1 MNSPASASWIPVCLP
16 KFNPAGFVNAYI
28 TFLRRPD
35 ADQKSY
41 QRTARDTEKGVAET
55 SASDIAESSQGIT
68 SWQTTRLIEDSGIG
82 LVCIS
87 GGGEFE
93 TVRAWCDT
101 VTQVCSKPCF
111 PEHVH
116 VADFAAEIER
126 RWIPRGDG
134 QSCRLWADKLLRIPV
149 RNTWIASLCV

>member
-1 MNSPASASWIPVCLP
+1 MSFPFVADIHILVNTVYSPSIMNSPASASWIPVCLP

-35 ADQKSY
+35 AEQKSY
-41 QRTARDTEKGVAET
+41 QRTAGDDESGVAET
-55 SASDIAESSQGIT
+55 SQAIT

-101 VTQVCSKPCF
+101 VTQVCS
-111 PEHVH
+111 
-116 VADFAAEIER
+116 
-126 RWIPRGDG
+126 
-134 QSCRLWADKLLRIPV
+134 
-149 RNTWIASLCV
+149 NASLREFRVTYLHCRN